1 MVKKEVEKLILDL
14 IRKTSPRPISTR
26 EISTRL
32 KIAWHTADRYCLKL
46 KVHGKIDCFTIG
58 KATAWFVKR
67 GRK

>member
-46 KVHGKIDCFTIG
+46 KLKLKIDAYTIG
-58 KATAWFVKR
+58 KSTAWYK
-67 GRK
+67 K